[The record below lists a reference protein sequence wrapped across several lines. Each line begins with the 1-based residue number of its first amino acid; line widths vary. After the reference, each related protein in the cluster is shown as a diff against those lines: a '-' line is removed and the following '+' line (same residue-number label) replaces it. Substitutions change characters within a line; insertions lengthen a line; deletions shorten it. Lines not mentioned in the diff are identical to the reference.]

1 MENQIKNMQKI
12 QTKSILRL
20 YWQHV
25 RPYKWSFFAIVVAV
39 LFASGTEIIIPLY
52 YKKFF
57 DLISVVSPQRDGQAS
72 ILVRVIFT
80 IMGFHLFTWIAWRT
94 SGFFMSW
101 RQPQVIVDISR
112 SALAVLHKHSYRF
125 FLDHFAGSL
134 VRRVGRL
141 ERSFDVL
148 ADQLIWKFF
157 PLSIVMV
164 GFVVVLTIRHP
175 LIGLIL
181 AGWTILYILINVW
194 YSLIKYP
201 YDKKRAQIDSEATGV
216 LSDSISNATTV
227 KLFTGVSQERSLFH
241 EVTERFRKLATFTW
255 RLHESMEAGQ
265 ALFMIGVEFV
275 LMYIAILLWKEGTF
289 TTGDF
294 VLLQGYL
301 IGLFNKLW
309 DFGKLIR
316 HSYEAL
322 ADASEM
328 VEIMDTEPEVIN
340 VRNAKQFDPKDGRI
354 EFRDVYFNFNN
365 TRPVLSGLNFT
376 IEPGEKVG
384 LVGPSGAGKS
394 TIAKLILRLYDLDSG
409 KILIDDQ
416 NIARVTQESLRS
428 QIAVVPQEPVLFHR
442 TIMENIRYGRIGATN
457 EEVIDAANK
466 ARCHEFIEEL
476 PYGYQTFVGERGV
489 KLSGGERQRV
499 TIARAI
505 LKNAPILILDEAT
518 SSLDSKSESLI
529 QVALRE
535 LMEGRTTIVIAH
547 RLSTI
552 MELDRI
558 LVINHGK
565 VIDEGTHE
573 ELLKRQTGLYK
584 NLWNIQAGKFL

>member
-1 MENQIKNMQKI
+1 MQKI

-25 RPYKWSFFAIVVAV
+25 LPYKWSFFAIVVAV
-39 LFASGTEIIIPLY
+39 LFASGIEIIIPLY

-57 DLISVVSPQRDGQAS
+57 DLISAAS
-72 ILVRVIFT
+72 SEHKDQTFVLIRVILM
-80 IMGFHLFTWIAWRT
+80 IMGFHLFSWGAWRT

-112 SALAVLHKHSYRF
+112 SALAVLHRHSYRF

-134 VRRVGRL
+134 VRRIGRL

-148 ADQLIWKFF
+148 ADQLIWKFL
-157 PLSIVMV
+157 PLAVVMV
-164 GFVVVLTIRHP
+164 GFVVVLTMRHP

-181 AGWTILYILINVW
+181 SGWTVLFILINIW
-194 YSLIKYP
+194 FSLIKYP
-201 YDKKRAQIDSEATGV
+201 YDEKRAKVDSEATGV

-227 KLFTGVSQERSLFH
+227 KLFSGVLQEQSLFH
-241 EVTERFRKLATFTW
+241 EVTERYRKLATFTW

-265 ALFMIGVEFV
+265 ALLMIVVEFV
-275 LMYIAILLWKEGTF
+275 LMYFAVRLWKEGIF
-289 TTGDF
+289 TIGDF

-301 IGLFNKLW
+301 VGLFNKLW

-328 VEIMDTEPEVIN
+328 VEIIDAQPDVID
-340 VRNAKQFDPKDGRI
+340 VRNAKQLDPQDGRI
-354 EFRDVYFNFNN
+354 EFCDVHFNFNE
-365 TRPVLSGLNFT
+365 TRPILSGLNLK
-376 IEPGEKVG
+376 IKHGEKVG

-394 TIAKLILRLYDLDSG
+394 TIAKLLLRLYDLDRG

-428 QIAVVPQEPVLFHR
+428 QIAVVPQEPILFHR
-442 TIMENIRYGRIGATN
+442 TIIENIRYGRRSATDD
-457 EEVIDAANK
+457 EVIDAAKK
-466 ARCHEFIEEL
+466 AQCHEFIEEL
-476 PYGYQTFVGERGV
+476 PDGYDTYVGERGV

-499 TIARAI
+499 AIARAI

-518 SSLDSKSESLI
+518 SSLDSKSEALI
-529 QVALRE
+529 QLALRQ
-535 LMEGRTTIVIAH
+535 LMKDRTTIVIAH
-547 RLSTI
+547 RLSTV
-552 MELDRI
+552 MEMDRI
-558 LVINHGK
+558 LVINHGR
-565 VIDEGTHE
+565 VVDEGTHE
-573 ELLKRQTGLYK
+573 ELLKRPRGMYK
-584 NLWNIQAGKFL
+584 KLWNIQAGGFMQ